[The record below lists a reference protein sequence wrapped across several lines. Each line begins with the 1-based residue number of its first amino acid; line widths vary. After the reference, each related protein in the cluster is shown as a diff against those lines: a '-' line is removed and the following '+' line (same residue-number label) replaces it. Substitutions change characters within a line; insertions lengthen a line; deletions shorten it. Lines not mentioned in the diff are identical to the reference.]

1 AAAYVGEM
9 TGMWQ
14 RPRAAHRLAWLS
26 RWAEAHS
33 LSVPQVIDS
42 TRPEAAPRSAR
53 LSARE
58 REVAALIAEGLGNR
72 AIAERLGLSE
82 RTIEAHVEHILDK
95 LGFSSRSKVAAWV
108 TQDRN
113 RTGTD

>member
-1 AAAYVGEM
+1 
-9 TGMWQ
+9 MW
-14 RPRAAHRLAWLS
+14 RVPRGFHRQAWLAHWGS
-26 RWAEAHS
+26 ARGLSAPAEAEPSTQTVERSS
-33 LSVPQVIDS
+33 LSP
-42 TRPEAAPRSAR
+42 
-53 LSARE
+53 RE
-58 REVAALIAEGLGNR
+58 REVAALIAEGLSNR
-72 AIAERLGLSE
+72 AIADRLGLSE